1 MKVPVALL
9 GGVSVGSL
17 FLFIKDGATVDV
29 QFAALVGLVVVLSS
43 LALLMVMAD
52 D

>member
-17 FLFIKDGATVDV
+17 LLFAKDGASVDV
-29 QFAALVGLVVVLSS
+29 QFAALVGLVVGLSS
-43 LALLMVMAD
+43 LALVMVMAD